1 MSNQPADFADA
12 HAVATLYLELLEAAE
27 RAKNYKKPKEYVGL
41 RERVKHGIISVDE
54 ALSMVKSSEAGVL
67 FSENI
72 LNWLENKNRQ
82 KFKAKSKK
90 KSSKKK
96 RTKKKK

>member
-1 MSNQPADFADA
+1 MRDS
-12 HAVATLYLELLEAAE
+12 LSKKRRREEAEE

-54 ALSMVKSSEAGVL
+54 ALSIVKSSEAGVL

-72 LNWLENKNRQ
+72 LNWLERKKKE
-82 KFKAKSKK
+82 KFKAKTNKT
-90 KSSKKK
+90 KKK

>member
-1 MSNQPADFADA
+1 MRNILVKRAR
-12 HAVATLYLELLEAAE
+12 HEEAEE

-41 RERVKHGIISVDE
+41 RERIKHGIISVDE
-54 ALSMVKSSEAGVL
+54 ALSMVKSSEAGVI

-72 LNWLENKNRQ
+72 LNWLERKKRE
-82 KFKAKSKK
+82 KFKAQSKK
-90 KSSKKK
+90 KTTKKK

>member
-1 MSNQPADFADA
+1 MQRGRQ
-12 HAVATLYLELLEAAE
+12 VKERRRVEAQD

-54 ALSMVKSSEAGVL
+54 ALSIVKSSEAGVL

-72 LNWLENKNRQ
+72 LNWLERKKKE
-82 KFKAKSKK
+82 KFKTKTSKK
-90 KSSKKK
+90 STKKK